1 MTNEKDTQLNV
12 RFLPKGVQNPRFEQ
26 RESGIAHT
34 PYSREVAFYTCIKN
48 GDLQGLESNMENF
61 VRDALV
67 VGRMSDDNLRQVK
80 YLAVSCITLATR
92 YAVEGGLMESEAY
105 NLSDSYIQY
114 VDKTDKPEEII
125 KFLVAKATELTVLV
139 KNHRQRLEY
148 PPFVRKA
155 MKYVSAHLHE
165 RLKCCDVADEC
176 GVSADYLS
184 ASFKKYVGESL
195 HEYGKWRNSH
205 LFEAIRRFCLRPF
218 RLCFRLRLRMLRA
231 ISVRLRLPRFVPCPC
246 RLSQRL

>member
-1 MTNEKDTQLNV
+1 
-12 RFLPKGVQNPRFEQ
+12 
-26 RESGIAHT
+26 
-34 PYSREVAFYTCIKN
+34 
-48 GDLQGLESNMENF
+48 MENF

-139 KNHRQRLEY
+139 KII
-148 PPFVRKA
+148 VR
-155 MKYVSAHLHE
+155 
-165 RLKCCDVADEC
+165 
-176 GVSADYLS
+176 G
-184 ASFKKYVGESL
+184 
-195 HEYGKWRNSH
+195 WN
-205 LFEAIRRFCLRPF
+205 IRPSCAKR
-218 RLCFRLRLRMLRA
+218 
-231 ISVRLRLPRFVPCPC
+231 
-246 RLSQRL
+246 

>member
-92 YAVEGGLMESEAY
+92 YAVEGGLMEARRTTSPTPTF
-105 NLSDSYIQY
+105 N
-114 VDKTDKPEEII
+114 T
-125 KFLVAKATELTVLV
+125 LT
-139 KNHRQRLEY
+139 KRIS
-148 PPFVRKA
+148 P
-155 MKYVSAHLHE
+155 
-165 RLKCCDVADEC
+165 
-176 GVSADYLS
+176 
-184 ASFKKYVGESL
+184 KK
-195 HEYGKWRNSH
+195 
-205 LFEAIRRFCLRPF
+205 
-218 RLCFRLRLRMLRA
+218 
-231 ISVRLRLPRFVPCPC
+231 
-246 RLSQRL
+246 